1 MRLLLV
7 IVISLGAAW
16 GSFWVWGARALEQGV
31 VRGLADLSAG
41 DMMAEYDA
49 LAVRGFPNRFDLTL
63 ERPRLR
69 SETLGFAWQ
78 APFFQTLALSYRPNS
93 VIAVW
98 PHDQTLE
105 LGRSRFT
112 LRSKDLRASVTLG
125 VAANLPLDHMVLV
138 GQELALVADNGGQ
151 ADLANMRFATRPGL
165 AAVNSHDIGFEIA
178 DLRFDRALRAQLGL
192 PFDWAGGVDR
202 LRVDATLVFD
212 APLDRFV
219 MAGTQNA
226 QIQAITLR
234 EASLRLG
241 DVDFSANGALTV
253 LSDGGLDGTLTLAAR
268 PWQSGRDL
276 IVALGL
282 VGPKDAAQFSR
293 MMEVMVGLSP
303 DPSAIELPLRL
314 KDGVIRLGPL
324 VLGPAPRLA
333 PRVSVGR

>member
-31 VRGLADLSAG
+31 VQGLADLSAG
-41 DMMAEYDA
+41 DMTAEYDA

-125 VAANLPLDHMVLV
+125 LAANLPLDHMVLV
-138 GQELALVADNGGQ
+138 GQELALSADSGGQ
-151 ADLANMRFATRPGL
+151 ADLANMRFATRPSL
-165 AAVNSHDIGFEIA
+165 VAVNSHDIGFEIT
-178 DLRFDRALRAQLGL
+178 DLRFDAGLRAQLGL
-192 PFDWAGGVDR
+192 PSEWAGGVDR

-219 MAGTQNA
+219 MAGTRNA
-226 QIQAITLR
+226 QIQALTVR
-234 EASLRLG
+234 EANLRVA
-241 DVDFSANGALTV
+241 DIDFSAKGALTV
-253 LSDGGLDGTLTLAAR
+253 LSDGGLDGTLTLSAR
-268 PWQSGRDL
+268 PWQAGRDL

-282 VGPKDAAQFSR
+282 VGPKDTAQLGR
-293 MMEVMVGLSP
+293 MMEVMASLSP
-303 DPSAIELPLRL
+303 DPSALELPLRL
-314 KDGVIRLGPL
+314 ADGMIRLGPL
-324 VLGPAPRLA
+324 VLGPAPRLS
-333 PRVSVGR
+333 PRISP

>member
-41 DMMAEYDA
+41 DMTAEYDA

-69 SETLGFAWQ
+69 SETLRFAWQ

-105 LGRSRFT
+105 LGQNRFT
-112 LRSKDLRASVTLG
+112 LRSRDLRASVTLG

-219 MAGTQNA
+219 MAGTRNA
-226 QIQAITLR
+226 EIQAITLR

-293 MMEVMVGLSP
+293 MMEVMAGLSP